1 MVMHMS
7 SRTVCSAFFES
18 FELVK
23 LTQLIVSQV
32 IIPVSIYQGKG
43 GEDPTGNFWV
53 IDQLHN
59 LSIEIIVSLL
69 NVL

>member
-1 MVMHMS
+1 MHMS

-23 LTQLIVSQV
+23 LTQLIVSRV

-43 GEDPTGNFWV
+43 GEDPIGNF
-53 IDQLHN
+53 
-59 LSIEIIVSLL
+59 
-69 NVL
+69 